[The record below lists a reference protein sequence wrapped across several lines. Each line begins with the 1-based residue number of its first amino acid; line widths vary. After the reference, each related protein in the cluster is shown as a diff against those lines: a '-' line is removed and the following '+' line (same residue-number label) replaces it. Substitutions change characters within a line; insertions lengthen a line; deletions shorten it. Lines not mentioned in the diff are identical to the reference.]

1 MMMVAQREDPPSTSF
16 LRYASSCGRNPPPIS
31 FCVCTLAL
39 DWQKTC
45 NRASLLHPV
54 SSSAFLN
61 GLMRMLSIP
70 SILHLGLLYSAAP
83 SLKEPQL
90 LLLTGL
96 R

>member
-16 LRYASSCGRNPPPIS
+16 LRYASVADAIPRQYRSAFACSLWIGR
-31 FCVCTLAL
+31 
-39 DWQKTC
+39 KTR

-61 GLMRMLSIP
+61 GLVRMLSIP

-90 LLLTGL
+90 SLLTG
-96 R
+96 

>member
-1 MMMVAQREDPPSTSF
+1 MMMVRKEKILLQLLFCATRAVAD
-16 LRYASSCGRNPPPIS
+16 AIPPPIS

-61 GLMRMLSIP
+61 GLVRMLSIP